1 MRCCLLASLP
11 VILLLAACAP
21 RPQAGAPGPTV
32 HVVQEDIHSGLL
44 VPAGWVWPGALGVA
58 EVSFG
63 DARWMQAQDRS
74 SWRAGR
80 LVLWPSDGAFYFKRV
95 GDDAPQAVAAE
106 RWRALAVPLSPT
118 GAAQM
123 QAELARWMQP
133 GPDLASWTDGSV
145 FRPATSFHVF
155 SSCHDQVAA
164 ALQAAG
170 VPLSGSW
177 LPWRSA
183 DRFHAE
189 VAEALAELDRRGIRY
204 VEAAPE

>member
-1 MRCCLLASLP
+1 MIGRSLIALTVLLC
-11 VILLLAACAP
+11 AACGA
-21 RPQAGAPGPTV
+21 RPQAGAPGPVV

-44 VPAGWVWPGALGVA
+44 VPADWIWLNASGVA

-63 DARWMQAQDRS
+63 DAAWMQAQDRS
-74 SWRAGR
+74 LTRASR
-80 LVLWPSDGAFYFKRV
+80 LVLWPSDGAFYLKRV
-95 GDDAPQAVAAE
+95 GDDAAGAIRAE
-106 RWRALAVPLSPT
+106 HWRALAVPLSPT
-118 GAAQM
+118 GAAQL

-133 GPDLASWTDGSV
+133 GPDLAAWTDGSV

-170 VPLSGSW
+170 VPLSGSL
-177 LPWRSA
+177 LPWRSV

-189 VAEALAELDRRGIRY
+189 VGEALVELDRRGIRY
-204 VEAAPE
+204 VEAMTE